1 MVLNYSKLELISLE
15 INESV
20 IRKISNRIKYY
31 LSIRNKENP
40 DYNIDWKAR
49 FHKNMMFIEE
59 FVLGEKME
67 LFQGNEDLIIALLA
81 RIDNHLKDN
90 SNELFFFRTDNH
102 KEQREFLE
110 NRFI

>member
-40 DYNIDWKAR
+40 DYNIDWKGR

-67 LFQGNEDLIIALLA
+67 LFQGNEDLIIAFLA

-90 SNELFFFRTDNH
+90 SNELFFFLTDNH